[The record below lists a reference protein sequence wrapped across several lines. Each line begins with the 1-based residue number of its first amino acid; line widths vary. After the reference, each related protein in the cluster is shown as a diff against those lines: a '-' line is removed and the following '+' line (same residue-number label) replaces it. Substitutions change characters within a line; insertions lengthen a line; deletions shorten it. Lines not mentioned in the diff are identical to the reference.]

1 MRREDVTIQLEYW
14 TYGSASVRVRD
25 RQGRELI
32 SLVGEGSGST
42 LGGYPRYSKV
52 TINGITELIEHR
64 RMEPIFYVSDDAELR
79 RRFGVK

>member
-25 RQGRELI
+25 RQARELI
-32 SLVGEGSGST
+32 SMVGEASGSS

-64 RMEPIFYVSDDAELR
+64 PLSPVARLMMS
-79 RRFGVK
+79 